1 MHFGNIICIML
12 NIPVP
17 YEKLLQFQER
27 LGLTEDSLLKLDPYR
42 ELFIA
47 KKEEFSAHFHTVFQ
61 GIPDAK
67 LVLDYEE
74 RPGLMQKIWAAWFGR
89 IFRSKLDRDLY
100 AYLWRIGLRHVEVNL
115 DQRYSNLGFSVIRQF
130 CHKIVLSE
138 VDHGSRTSLL
148 QLIDDIMDL
157 CLLVETSA
165 YIEATTRCDIEII
178 KGIADRVRNPVTVI
192 GGGIKRLQK
201 KVDAD
206 SPAYGIYDSLLS
218 ENMRLEHM
226 VTDIKM
232 YFEMYQEEPVFRTL
246 ELAPL
251 IKKAVEDLSGNGKF
265 AAVGLETAISPDA
278 ASITADTRDMERM
291 FFHLLQ
297 NSFEAADPKDP
308 RVRISSRIVQESH
321 PGILIE
327 IFNTGTPIK
336 EDELDQFASPFFST
350 KPAGTGFGI
359 PIIRLAVRKNHGKVV
374 FLPAPDEG
382 MIVMIT
388 LPPNR

>member
-1 MHFGNIICIML
+1 ML

-17 YEKLLQFQER
+17 YEKLFQFQES
-27 LGLTEDSLLKLDPYR
+27 LGLTGDSLLQLDPYR
-42 ELFIA
+42 DLFVS
-47 KKEEFSAHFHTVFQ
+47 KKDEFAAYFNDVFQ
-61 GIPDAK
+61 GIPEAK

-74 RPGLMQKIWAAWFGR
+74 RRGLMVRIWSHWFER
-89 IFRSKLDRDLY
+89 IFRAKLDRELY
-100 AYLWRIGLRHVEVNL
+100 SYLWRIGLRHVEVNL
-115 DQRYSNLGFSVIRQF
+115 DQRFSNLGFSIIRQF
-130 CHKIVLSE
+130 CHRIILSE
-138 VDHGSRTSLL
+138 VEHGSRTALL

-192 GGGIKRLQK
+192 GGSIKRLQK
-201 KVDAD
+201 KVAAD
-206 SPAYGIYDSLLS
+206 SPAYGVYESLLS
-218 ENMRLEHM
+218 ENNRLEHM

-232 YFEMYQEEPVFRTL
+232 YFEMYQEDPVVRTL
-246 ELAPL
+246 ELEPL
-251 IKKAVEDLSGNGKF
+251 IRKTRERLQDNGKF
-265 AAVGLETAISPDA
+265 TAIDLETAISPDA
-278 ASITADTRDMERM
+278 SSVTADARDMEYM
-291 FFHLLQ
+291 FYHLLQ
-297 NSFEAADPKDP
+297 NSFEGADPHDP
-308 RVRISSRIVQESH
+308 RVRISSRKVQEPH

-327 IFNTGTPIK
+327 IFNTGMPIR
-336 EDELDQFASPFFST
+336 EDEFDKFATPFFST

-374 FLPAPDEG
+374 FLPARDEG

>member
-1 MHFGNIICIML
+1 MIML

-17 YEKLLQFQER
+17 YERLLQFQES
-27 LGLTEDSLLKLDPYR
+27 LGLTGDSLNQLDPYR

-47 KKEEFSAHFHTVFQ
+47 KKDEFAAHFHRVFE
-61 GIPDAK
+61 GIPEAK

-74 RPGLMQKIWAAWFGR
+74 KPGLMLRIWSNWFER
-89 IFRSKLDRDLY
+89 IFRAKLDRDLY

-115 DQRYSNLGFSVIRQF
+115 DQRYSNLGFSIIRQF
-130 CHKIVLSE
+130 CHKIVLSDVE
-138 VDHGSRTSLL
+138 HGSRTSILR
-148 QLIDDIMDL
+148 LIDDIMDL

-201 KVDAD
+201 KVEAD
-206 SPAYGIYDSLLS
+206 SPAFGVYESLLS
-218 ENMRLEHM
+218 ENNRLEHM

-232 YFEMYQEEPVFRTL
+232 YFEMFQEEPVFHSL
-246 ELAPL
+246 ELEPIIRKTSERL
-251 IKKAVEDLSGNGKF
+251 KENGKF
-265 AAVGLETAISPDA
+265 AAVKLETAISPDA
-278 ASITADTRDMERM
+278 AGIMADARDMECM
-291 FFHLLQ
+291 FYHLLQ
-297 NSFEAADPKDP
+297 NSFEAVDPKDP
-308 RVRISSRIVQESH
+308 RVRISTRTVTEPH

-327 IFNTGTPIK
+327 VSNTGKPIRE
-336 EDELDQFASPFFST
+336 EDLDKFASPFFST

-374 FLPAPDEG
+374 FLPARDEG

-388 LPPNR
+388 LPPTP